1 MLKFS
6 GFKKFI
12 YLNNIDED
20 TLRKAI
26 NYFELRLVK
35 KDEFLFHESEPSK
48 FFAGLIKGKISFR
61 KSKIFN
67 IESGEI
73 ILRSLYKIVEKKEDL
88 SNKKR
93 KFSNKDST
101 QSIMTKLSID
111 IKDNQIENKRISV
124 NNFQAFKSL
133 SSNFSLIDQSYKV
146 VKEYFNPLY
155 YRVTEDEIFQ
165 AESGYCFGEW
175 ALIYNQPRSASVI
188 ALEDSVFFILDEKI
202 FSKTFLKCL
211 TSSEHRKKKFIIENL
226 FPFNLYNERRNS
238 LYKEVIPKSFI
249 RNQVIFSEGEPADTI
264 YLIYSGTFFLE
275 KIFKNKII
283 RFKSVEKGT
292 ILGLE
297 SIFEEEEKEKKYKCT
312 MKLSSLNEFGIVACC
327 KISKLVPYV
336 IQKMKHAFK
345 NNYELYLESNKYFYI
360 RNINYENNILFKKM
374 NQREENPEILNKY
387 IEDCS
392 LAEKYE
398 KIKNKK
404 IKFNTLKQ
412 TQLKKEPTIQRQ
424 NTNLDLEISS
434 KKRKKKKHK
443 RKNKK
448 SRTIKLKPD
457 LNYSKFTDEK
467 NQICLIFRKKKVL
480 RRMNTIAPFIKKIN
494 LNKEEDI
501 AENTIKN
508 DINKTPNLKVIESNK
523 ENDLLNSMKTR
534 KINVDLYLKDLLSYS
549 YKPTIFEDLKEKSKN
564 NKIKLKT
571 EESKKSFNKTFY
583 NTFNHKSKET
593 PLSRNKHEID
603 TEDKEINYTE
613 LPTIKSNRNFKF
625 NSGKFQLPLM
635 AQIFK

>member
-67 IESGEI
+67 VESGEI

-133 SSNFSLIDQSYKV
+133 SSNFSLIDESYKI

-202 FSKTFLKCL
+202 FAKTFLKCL
-211 TSSEHRKKKFIIENL
+211 TSSEHRKKKFILENL

-238 LYKEVIPKSFI
+238 LYKDIVPKSYV
-249 RNQVIFSEGEPADTI
+249 RNQLVFNEGDPADTI

-275 KIFKNKII
+275 KIFKNKVY

-292 ILGLE
+292 LLGLE
-297 SIFEEEEKEKKYKCT
+297 SIFEEGERKYKCT

-327 KISKLVPYV
+327 KVSKLVPYI
-336 IQKMKHAFK
+336 IQKMKVTFK
-345 NNYELYLESNKYFYI
+345 KNYELYLETNEFFYI
-360 RNINYENNILFKKM
+360 KNINYENNILFKKS
-374 NQREENPEILNKY
+374 NTREENPKTLDKY

-392 LAEKYE
+392 LIEREE

-404 IKFNTLKQ
+404 IKFNNLKQ
-412 TQLKKEPTIQRQ
+412 TQLEKEQKQNINI
-424 NTNLDLEISS
+424 NTNSLSKKKK
-434 KKRKKKKHK
+434 KKRKFKLLRKIK
-443 RKNKK
+443 RSK
-448 SRTIKLKPD
+448 TIKAKQD
-457 LNYSKFTDEK
+457 ANYGKFIDEK
-467 NQICLIFRKKKVL
+467 RQICYVFRKKNPI
-480 RRMNTIAPFIKKIN
+480 RRMNTIAPSFQKIN
-494 LNKEEDI
+494 LNKGSN
-501 AENTIKN
+501 NTETISSTNK
-508 DINKTPNLKVIESNK
+508 INTTPNLKIIESNK
-523 ENDLLNSMKTR
+523 ENNLNDLTSIKTR
-534 KINVDLYLKDLLSYS
+534 KVNVDLYLKDLLSYTYQPS
-549 YKPTIFEDLKEKSKN
+549 IFEDLKEKSKS

-571 EESKKSFNKTFY
+571 EERKSLNKTFFKK
-583 NTFNHKSKET
+583 FNIKSYET
-593 PLSRNKHEID
+593 PLSRNKHEIN
-603 TEDKEINYTE
+603 TERKEINFTE
-613 LPTIKSNRNFKF
+613 LPMIKSNKNFKF
-625 NSGKFQLPLM
+625 DSGKFKLPLM